1 MRKSNHFLASRIPN
15 ELYFFPESL
24 GYEQC
29 GKNVTMAELNEAANE
44 SNVHL
49 DFQGIQTTSEPD
61 FVNYFKYLVQVSNEL
76 HPPTT

>member
-1 MRKSNHFLASRIPN
+1 MRKSNHFLVSRIPN

-44 SNVHL
+44 SNMHL

-61 FVNYFKYLVQVSNEL
+61 LVIFFLSGFSF
-76 HPPTT
+76 TRTGDS

>member
-1 MRKSNHFLASRIPN
+1 MRKSNHFLVSRIPN

-29 GKNVTMAELNEAANE
+29 GKNVAMAELNEAANE

-49 DFQGIQTTSEPD
+49 DF
-61 FVNYFKYLVQVSNEL
+61 
-76 HPPTT
+76 